1 MGYIRTICFV
11 YVLLATTISWSQNKK
26 QITIG
31 LLGDKI
37 SANYNIALLNLQDEI
52 RAVVGET
59 ATISFREILLNDFDI
74 DMALANYESLISS
87 DVDIILS
94 FGLVNNMALYNLG
107 AYPKPTLALG
117 VANSDLITMPEGQN
131 STNVD
136 NINFVIAPISY
147 SKDLDAFY
155 GLFDYRSIGIV
166 MDELLLRNLPL
177 REFFDSYF
185 ADKSITYKFIHITD
199 GKIINADLNKLDAVY
214 IAGGYYMND
223 LDFTQMVDTINAKS
237 LPSFSAFGIRDLER
251 GVLATNQPDTFIDNF
266 FRRIAL
272 NIEAVIDGTN
282 PSQLPLILD
291 YNQQLTLNYI
301 TAKNIGFPLRFSAI
315 SKVDFIGSD
324 AEPNFEVKYSLL
336 DIMSGVVDKN
346 LSLNAER
353 KEIELSG
360 QDVKTAKSNFL
371 PNVTANAGGLYVDP
385 ELAQVSIGLNP
396 EFTTSG
402 NVQLE
407 QTIYSESA
415 AANITIAEKQLDA
428 QKESYNASELDAIL
442 NGAIAY
448 FNALIF
454 KTNVRVQN
462 ENLKTTRR
470 NLEIAQLNF
479 EIGESSKY
487 DELRF
492 RSELASNTQDFIDAN
507 RDLVQS
513 MFTINQLLNNPIE
526 LEIDIEQA
534 DIGRGIFT
542 GYSYAKLKDLIDNPL
557 MRPALIEFLVEEA
570 KKNSPELKN
579 IGFSIEANERDYRLN
594 SSGRFIPTVSL
605 QGQYGLEFSRSGAG
619 TGLPPGFGEPL
630 TNTYNVGL
638 NISLPIFQQNK
649 RNINKQS
656 TIILQ
661 DQLELFEQDTELAI
675 EKNINDIMAELMN
688 RIANIEISKVA
699 EEAAK
704 EAMFLTQSSYAEGES
719 LLIELVD
726 AQNTYLRAQLS
737 SANANYNYLLAAISL
752 ERSIGYFFL
761 LNSDSDNVEFM
772 QRANQ
777 FILERN

>member
-1 MGYIRTICFV
+1 MGRIRTICLAF
-11 YVLLATTISWSQNKK
+11 VLLSATMSWSQDKK

-31 LLGDKI
+31 MLGDKI
-37 SANYNIALLNLQDEI
+37 SANYNTALQNLQDEI
-52 RAVVGET
+52 RAVVGES

-74 DMALANYESLISS
+74 DKALANYKSLISS

-94 FGLVNNMALYNLG
+94 FGLVNNMAIYNRG
-107 AYPKPTLALG
+107 TYPKPTLALG
-117 VANSDLITMPEGQN
+117 VANSDLITIAEGQN
-131 STNVD
+131 STNVN
-136 NINFVIAPISY
+136 NINFIIAPISY
-147 SKDLDAFY
+147 TKDLDAFY

-166 MDELLLRNLPL
+166 IDELLLKNLPL

-185 ADKSITYKFIHITD
+185 TDKSITYKFIHITD
-199 GKIINADLNKLDAVY
+199 GKIINADLKGLDAVY
-214 IAGGYYMND
+214 IAGAYYMSD
-223 LDFTQMVDTINAKS
+223 LDFTQMVDSINARS

-272 NIEAVIDGTN
+272 NIEAVIKGTN
-282 PSQLPLILD
+282 PSQLPLKLD
-291 YNQQLTLNYI
+291 YKEQLTLNYV

-315 SKVDFIGSD
+315 SKVDFIASD
-324 AEPNFEVKYSLL
+324 SETKFELKYSLL

-346 LSLNAER
+346 LALNAER
-353 KEIELSG
+353 KEIDLSG

-385 ELAQVSIGLNP
+385 ELAQVSNGLNP

-402 NVQLE
+402 NVQLG

-415 AANITIAEKQLDA
+415 AANITIAEKQLEA

-479 EIGESSKY
+479 EVGESSKY
-487 DELRF
+487 DLLRF
-492 RSELASNTQDFIDAN
+492 ESELASNTQNFIDAN
-507 RDLVQS
+507 RDMVQS
-513 MFTINQLLNNPIE
+513 LFTINQLLNNPIE
-526 LEIDIEQA
+526 FDIDIEQA
-534 DIGRGIFT
+534 DIGQGIFT
-542 GYSYAKLKDLIDNPL
+542 GYSYEKLKDLIDNPV
-557 MRPALIEFLVEEA
+557 MRPALTEFLVEEA

-579 IGFSIEANERDYRLN
+579 IGFSLEANERDYKLN
-594 SSGRFIPTVSL
+594 RSGRFIPTVSL
-605 QGQYGLEFSRSGAG
+605 QGQYSLEFTRSGAG
-619 TGLPPGFGEPL
+619 TDFLFGFGEVP

-638 NISLPIFQQNK
+638 NVSLPIFQQNQ
-649 RNINKQS
+649 RNINKQT

-675 EKNINDIMAELMN
+675 EKNINDIMAELLN

-704 EAMFLTQSSYAEGES
+704 EALSLTQSSYAEGES

-761 LNSDSDNVEFM
+761 MNSDSDNVELM
-772 QRANQ
+772 QRASQ

>member
-1 MGYIRTICFV
+1 MGHIKTVCFGLI
-11 YVLLATTISWSQNKK
+11 LLTATMSWSQDKK

-31 LLGDKI
+31 MLGDKI
-37 SANYNIALLNLQDEI
+37 SVNFNTAIQNLQIEV
-52 RAVVGET
+52 RAVVGES

-74 DMALANYESLISS
+74 DKALVNYETLISS

-94 FGLVNNMALYNLG
+94 FGLVNNMALYSLKS
-107 AYPKPTLALG
+107 YPKPTLAMG
-117 VANSDLITMPEGQN
+117 FANSDLITIPEGQN

-136 NINFVIAPISY
+136 NINFIIAPSSY
-147 SKDLDAFY
+147 TKDLDAFY

-166 MDELLLRNLPL
+166 IDELLLKNLPI

-185 ADKSITYKFIHITD
+185 AGKSITYKFIRVNEGQDIS
-199 GKIINADLNKLDAVY
+199 ADLTGLDAVY
-214 IAGGYYMND
+214 LAGGYYLSD
-223 LDFTQMVDTINAKS
+223 ASFIQMVDAINERS

-251 GVLATNQPDTFIDNF
+251 GVLATNQPDTYIDNF

-272 NIEAVIDGTN
+272 NIEAVINGTN
-282 PSQLPLILD
+282 PSQLPLKLD
-291 YNQQLTLNYI
+291 YKEQLTLNYV
-301 TAKNIGFPLRFSAI
+301 TAKNIGFPLRYSAL
-315 SKVDFIGSD
+315 SKVDFMGSD
-324 AEPNFEVKYSLL
+324 AEPNFEVKYSLV

-346 LSLNAER
+346 LALNAER

-360 QDVKTAKSNFL
+360 QDVRTAKSNFL
-371 PNVTANAGGLYVDP
+371 PNVTANAGGVYVDP
-385 ELAQVSIGLNP
+385 KLAEVSNGLSP

-407 QTIYSESA
+407 QIIYSESA
-415 AANITIAEKQLDA
+415 AANITIAEKQLEA

-462 ENLKTTRR
+462 DNLKTTRR

-479 EIGESSKY
+479 EVGESSKY

-492 RSELASNTQDFIDAN
+492 KSELASNTQDFIDAN

-513 MFTINQLLNNPIE
+513 MYTINQLLNNPIE

-534 DIGRGIFT
+534 DIGQGIFT
-542 GYSYAKLKDLIDNPL
+542 GYSYVKMKDLIDNPV

-579 IGFSIEANERDYRLN
+579 IGFTMEANERSYRLN
-594 SSGRFIPTVSL
+594 SSGRYIPTVSL
-605 QGQYGLEFSRSGAG
+605 QGQYSLEFYRTGAG
-619 TGLPPGFGEPL
+619 TGFPPGFGVPPD
-630 TNTYNVGL
+630 NSYNVGL
-638 NISLPIFQQNK
+638 NVSLPIFQQNQ

-656 TIILQ
+656 TIILR

-704 EAMFLTQSSYAEGES
+704 EALFLTQSSYAEGES
-719 LLIELVD
+719 LLVELLD
-726 AQNTYLRAQLS
+726 AQNNYLRAQLS
-737 SANANYNYLLAAISL
+737 SATANYNYLLAAISL
-752 ERSIGYFFL
+752 ERIIGYFFL
-761 LNSDSDNVEFM
+761 LNTESDNAEFM

>member
-1 MGYIRTICFV
+1 MGHRRTICVAFI
-11 YVLLATTISWSQNKK
+11 LLLSTISWSQDKK
-26 QITIG
+26 LISIG
-31 LLGDKI
+31 LLGDEI
-37 SANYNIALLNLQDEI
+37 SSDFNTAIENLQNEI
-52 RAVVGET
+52 RAVVGES
-59 ATISFREILLNDFDI
+59 ATISFQKILLNHFDTTK
-74 DMALANYESLISS
+74 ALANYENLVSG

-94 FGLVNNMALYNLG
+94 FGLVNNMVLYNLG
-107 AYPKPTLALG
+107 SYPKPTLALG
-117 VANSDLITMPEGQN
+117 VGNSDLITIPEGQN
-131 STNVD
+131 STNVN
-136 NINFVIAPISY
+136 NINFIIAPISY
-147 SKDLDAFY
+147 TKDLDAFY

-166 MDELLLRNLPL
+166 MDELLLKNLPIQ
-177 REFFDSYF
+177 EFFDSYF
-185 ADKSITYKFIHITD
+185 ADKSITYKFIRVRD
-199 GKIINADLNKLDAVY
+199 GQDISDDLTGLDAVY
-214 IAGGYYMND
+214 LAGGYYLSD
-223 LDFTQMVDTINAKS
+223 PDFTQMVDAINERS

-251 GVLATNQPDTFIDNF
+251 GVLATNQPDTYIDNF

-272 NIEAVIDGTN
+272 NIEAVINGTN
-282 PSQLPLILD
+282 PSQLPLKLD
-291 YNQQLTLNYI
+291 YKEQLTLNYV
-301 TAKNIGFPLRFSAI
+301 TAKNIGFPLRFSAM
-315 SKVDFIGSD
+315 SKVDFMGSD
-324 AEPNFEVKYSLL
+324 AEPKFEVKYSLV
-336 DIMSGVVDKN
+336 DIMSGVIDKN
-346 LSLNAER
+346 LLLNAER

-371 PNVTANAGGLYVDP
+371 PNVTANAGGFYVDP
-385 ELAQVSIGLNP
+385 NLAEVSNGLSP
-396 EFTTSG
+396 EFSTSG

-415 AANITIAEKQLDA
+415 GANITIAEKQLEA

-462 ENLKTTRR
+462 DNLKTTRR
-470 NLEIAQLNF
+470 NLEIAELNF
-479 EIGESSKY
+479 EVGESSKY
-487 DELRF
+487 DQLRF
-492 RSELASNTQDFIDAN
+492 KSELASNTQDFIDAN

-513 MFTINQLLNNPIE
+513 MYTINQLLNNPIE

-534 DIGRGIFT
+534 DIGQGIFT
-542 GYSYAKLKDLIDNPL
+542 GYSYERLKDLIDNPV

-579 IGFSIEANERDYRLN
+579 IGFSMEANERSYKLN

-605 QGQYGLEFSRSGAG
+605 QGQYSLEFSRSGVG
-619 TGLPPGFGEPL
+619 TEFFPGFGVPPE
-630 TNTYNVGL
+630 NTYNIGL
-638 NISLPIFQQNK
+638 NISLPIFQQNQ

-661 DQLELFEQDTELAI
+661 DQLDLFEQDTELAI

-704 EAMFLTQSSYAEGES
+704 EALFLTQSSYAEGES

-737 SANANYNYLLAAISL
+737 SATANYNYLLAAISL

-761 LNSDSDNVEFM
+761 LNTDSDNVEFM

-777 FILERN
+777 FIFERN